1 MTTTKAL
8 LATLEAKPGKEQ
20 DIDDFLKAGLPIVQ
34 GEPATTAWFAVQFGP
49 TTYGIFDAFPDDAG
63 RQAHVNG
70 EIPKLLQENA
80 DLFAQAPDF
89 KMLDVL
95 AVKFP

>member
-20 DIDDFLKAGLPIVQ
+20 DVANFLKAGLPIVQ
-34 GEPATTAWFAVQFGP
+34 GEPATTAWFAIQFGP

-70 EIPKLLQENA
+70 QIPKLLQENA

-95 AVKFP
+95 AVKLP

>member
-20 DIDDFLKAGLPIVQ
+20 DVANFLKAGLPIVQ
-34 GEPATTAWFAVQFGP
+34 DEPATVTWFAIQFGP

-70 EIPKLLQENA
+70 QIPKLLQENA

-95 AVKFP
+95 AVKLP

>member
-20 DIDDFLKAGLPIVQ
+20 DVADFLRAGLPIVQ
-34 GEPATTAWFAVQFGP
+34 GEPATTIWFAIQFGP
-49 TTYGIFDAFPDDAG
+49 TTFGIFDAFPDDAG

-70 EIPKLLQENA
+70 QIPKLLQENA

-95 AVKFP
+95 AVKLP